1 MKHDPRRG
9 YRIALL
15 FLAALIWAAW
25 GQVLAAI
32 DYEHQRI
39 TIAIT
44 QEPPNLDSSRTT
56 DLVSFRILGHVNEGL
71 VRYDRRGRIAP
82 GVAESWQAT
91 EDGIRFRLR
100 TDAKWSDGT
109 RIVADDFVYA
119 WRLLVDP
126 DRASPYAAIAIP
138 FKNAAA
144 ISRGE
149 VTARD
154 LGIEAISDRELEVR
168 YETGCGYCVALMTH
182 AAFFPIQRSF
192 HQRQGDRYASEADA
206 LLYNGAFVLSDW
218 THGSRLVLDKNPEYW
233 DAASIALNRI
243 DIGYVTEDNRSRLN
257 LFRDQAIA
265 YTALGIDTVT
275 DALDQGLRM
284 RTFASGGLSYLWFNH
299 REGRA
304 TADRSLRLAIAYAFS
319 VDDYVNRVIGI
330 PGYKPAYS
338 FFPSWLNG
346 VEGKF
351 ADEFP
356 VEERARDV
364 ELARQHLQAHLTQ
377 HSGRIRETPLV
388 LLTVSSPTGVRVAEF
403 FQGIISE
410 TLGIP
415 VTIDQQTFKQYLVKS
430 RAGDFDIALS
440 SWYPDFD
447 DVVTYADLLG
457 SYNAN
462 NRGRWR
468 NDDYDEQLAILVRAS
483 DPSVRMASA
492 GALQQLIFQNL
503 PVLPLAEIGS
513 AWVQHPQLKGVARRV
528 MGPDPDFT
536 YARVSAP

>member
-9 YRIALL
+9 YRIALG
-15 FLAALIWAAW
+15 FLAASIWAAW

-82 GVAESWQAT
+82 GVAESWQST

-149 VTARD
+149 ATARD

-182 AAFFPIQRSF
+182 AAFFPIKRSF
-192 HQRQGDRYASEADA
+192 HRRQGDRYASEADT

-218 THGSRLVLDKNPEYW
+218 THGARLVLDKNPAYW
-233 DAASIALNRI
+233 DAASITLNRI
-243 DIGYVTEDNRSRLN
+243 DIGYVTEDNRARLN

-304 TADRSLRLAIAYAFS
+304 TADRSLRSAIAYAFS

-356 VEERARDV
+356 VGERARNV

-447 DVVTYADLLG
+447 DVLTYADLLG

-492 GALQQLIFQNL
+492 GALQQLIFQHL
-503 PVLPLAEIGS
+503 PVLPLAETGS